1 MTNKVLYLLYTT
13 LHRMIWQFVQQ
24 VTKLPDV
31 FFVTK
36 YKKTEDKGLNYFA
49 TLLSG
54 LKAGERECLLKRVQG
69 SMGKTASIAF
79 NRRISIPCAI
89 ITLDS

>member
-1 MTNKVLYLLYTT
+1 
-13 LHRMIWQFVQQ
+13 MIWQFVQQ

-54 LKAGERECLLKRVQG
+54 LKAGERERERESVY
-69 SMGKTASIAF
+69 
-79 NRRISIPCAI
+79 
-89 ITLDS
+89 